1 MSDNN
6 NKDEF
11 ILPDEILNEFRE
23 LMEQYNR
30 QTITHTDW
38 VISPITPK
46 NVTQISVEHSKKP
59 DNEQMKALAKLVV
72 EKLREIERED

>member
-11 ILPDEILNEFRE
+11 ILPDEILDEFRE

-30 QTITHTDW
+30 QTTTGW
-38 VISPITPK
+38 VIPPIAPK
-46 NVTQISVEHSKKP
+46 NVTQISVEHTKKP
-59 DNEQMKALAKLVV
+59 NEEQLKALAKLVV
-72 EKLREIERED
+72 EKLREIEKEN